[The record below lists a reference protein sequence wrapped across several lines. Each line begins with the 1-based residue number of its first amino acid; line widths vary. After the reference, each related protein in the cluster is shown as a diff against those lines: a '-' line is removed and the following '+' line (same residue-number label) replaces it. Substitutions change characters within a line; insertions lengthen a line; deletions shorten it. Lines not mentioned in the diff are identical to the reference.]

1 MHGDCSL
8 NLRFLFVPSLT
19 APFSF
24 IRSCVSEYHEGYLDS
39 VADPTLPQP
48 TQEAIATTTATTA
61 ASETT
66 KTGLLFEPEIQSC
79 PLESLT
85 NDVMCLREK
94 IHHMIGWVKVRLQGG
109 EKSCD
114 DGGHAVVS
122 RNPNAHLS
130 AGATTSAEGVQV
142 DNALSSGLGI
152 QGGGLDG
159 TGKSHEGNVKGL
171 KDNNDEQAK
180 NTSGLLDSTNP
191 SAAFSSSPLAA
202 ASGDGVVNING
213 YHLSINLSPL
223 MGGASDNVISK
234 IGEENI
240 RIGAGDVMDGPAAGG
255 GSSLGASARL
265 SLAIPAAGPLEVVYE
280 APDERESSAHD
291 RESTHSSLRENR
303 SFCCDSDAMA
313 SRRPS
318 LHTPMGSIRIPQQQ
332 PQQQQP
338 QPHQQQPMIISP
350 DTSAPAFTT
359 VSPVE
364 SPVEILSP
372 LKRPRAMIYTP
383 KGYSLFDF
391 FEYFTIALPVQL
403 FAYFQR
409 WFISPQPP
417 IPTPRPKSPIQ
428 SQPLSNDT
436 NIAAKLYHNDHDHN
450 HKHNFNNNESPE
462 DGDGNDH
469 HPNTPNPVPSG
480 SRWPAIVVA
489 CWSSWSYATDS
500 LHPHFPTFSHTFSTT
515 NPPSIVH
522 ARGVYKYCSD
532 LRSFSYLIGCAISFF
547 LTSMTTFMMIASFSD
562 TSLASDDPVSSDRF
576 DSYLSTFGYLGL
588 YGYLITVC
596 ER

>member
-8 NLRFLFVPSLT
+8 NLRFHFVPSLT

-61 ASETT
+61 AAETT
-66 KTGLLFEPEIQSC
+66 KTALLFEPEIQSC

-109 EKSCD
+109 EKSCE

-159 TGKSHEGNVKGL
+159 MGKSHEGNVKGL

-180 NTSGLLDSTNP
+180 NTNGLLDSTNL
-191 SAAFSSSPLAA
+191 SAAFSSSPLP
-202 ASGDGVVNING
+202 ASSGGGVANING
-213 YHLSINLSPL
+213 YHLTINLSPL
-223 MGGASDNVISK
+223 MSVASDNVISK
-234 IGEENI
+234 IGEENV
-240 RIGAGDVMDGPAAGG
+240 RIGAGDVMDGPAVGG

-303 SFCCDSDAMA
+303 SSCCDSDAMA

-332 PQQQQP
+332 PP
-338 QPHQQQPMIISP
+338 QPHQQQPTIVSP
-350 DTSAPAFTT
+350 DTSVPAFTT
-359 VSPVE
+359 VSPFE
-364 SPVEILSP
+364 SPVEILPP
-372 LKRPRAMIYTP
+372 LKRPRAIIYTP
-383 KGYSLFDF
+383 NGYSLFDF

-409 WFISPQPP
+409 WFMSSQPP
-417 IPTPRPKSPIQ
+417 TPTSRPKSPIQ
-428 SQPLSNDT
+428 SQPLPNDT
-436 NIAAKLYHNDHDHN
+436 YNLHQNDHK
-450 HKHNFNNNESPE
+450 HKRNFNNNESPE
-462 DGDGNDH
+462 DGNGKAH
-469 HPNTPNPVPSG
+469 HPNTSNPAPSG
-480 SRWPAIVVA
+480 SRWPAVVVA
-489 CWSSWSYATDS
+489 CWSAWSYATDS
-500 LHPHFPTFSHTFSTT
+500 LLSHLPTFSHTLSTN
-515 NPPSIVH
+515 NPPSIIH

-547 LTSMTTFMMIASFSD
+547 LTSMTTFMMIASLSD
-562 TSLASDDPVSSDRF
+562 TSLASDDPISSDNF

-588 YGYLITVC
+588 YGYLITVS